1 MTQKND
7 NKTRYHILNRR
18 DIETSARKK
27 RRAGEGWTTETRI
40 GSRPAGFNATEGAD
54 KRGDI
59 VYLNL
64 SGYGVVARG
73 EIIDRT
79 ANTFISIE
87 EVLDFVR
94 SKKAKDNSR
103 LFWGEI
109 ILDKCK
115 TISKTKPLHVL
126 EILSRYELLPHL
138 IRLDPK
144 KFSNQWSYRTLDGP
158 LEDEENY
165 QEENFNPLIPN
176 HLKRDIQI
184 ISNQFSKDFVFD
196 VDHFV
201 PKSCGGP
208 GNIIEN
214 LIPLNSSVNRG
225 KSDSIPAGLFEEAR
239 KYPAIINHPD
249 VLKIKSDYLSAE
261 RKYSITE
268 FFENAKARDLA
279 KIIIRIINAQDFN
292 IDEAKSFY
300 KHVRDFH
307 FPKFSDILENNKQL
321 FSYQQH

>member
-1 MTQKND
+1 MTQKID
-7 NKTRYHILNRR
+7 NKIRYHILNRR

-27 RRAGEGWTTETRI
+27 RRAGEGWTTESRI
-40 GSRPAGFNATEGAD
+40 GSRPPGFYATEGAD

-59 VYLNL
+59 VYINL

-79 ANTFISIE
+79 ANTFFSIE

-94 SKKAKDNSR
+94 SKKAKDKSR
-103 LFWGEI
+103 LFWGGI

-126 EILSRYELLPHL
+126 EILSRYDLLPHL

-144 KFSNQWSYRTLDGP
+144 KFKNRWSYRTLDGP
-158 LEDEENY
+158 LEDKENY

-279 KIIIRIINAQDFN
+279 KIIIRIINAKDFN